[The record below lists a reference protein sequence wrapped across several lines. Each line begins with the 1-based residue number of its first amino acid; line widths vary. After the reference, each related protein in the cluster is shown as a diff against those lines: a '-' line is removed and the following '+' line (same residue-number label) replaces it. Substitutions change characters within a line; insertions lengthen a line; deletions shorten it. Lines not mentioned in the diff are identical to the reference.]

1 MRRRL
6 FATFLFLACAGLP
19 ATQCSHLTEIF
30 VVVDSD
36 LGSDRIDRIAIDVQ
50 GPSGGP
56 IHREAAL
63 ATIALPITLD
73 VTPGSD
79 DSAEI
84 TVTATASKAGVKVVA
99 ATVRASFV
107 EGKSLELPVTLCASC
122 VGVTCATGD
131 RCESGR
137 CIAESLGALPSLGDV
152 SRLTCAPVSGDG
164 GDGGPAGEGGPDGDA
179 DSSDVADAFDAF
191 KPDVAALG
199 CGVAGNGLEGYW
211 QMDEDG
217 GTVVS
222 DCSGKGVI
230 GTLNGTFQRIAGRI
244 GPGALHFDG
253 SGYVDLGSTLAL
265 SGPIS
270 IAAWVKVDSFASN
283 GRVLSKS
290 GAVPNRGFELNLEAK
305 GTANFQIALDGTNQ
319 LGAEDAAPSGVWTH
333 IAGVFVPG
341 TELRLFVDGKR
352 AATVTTA
359 ATSSVYSQPA
369 QIARRADDTGKLMG
383 AVDDVRIY
391 SRVLTDAEI
400 ADLAAQ

>member
-1 MRRRL
+1 MKRRAL
-6 FATFLFLACAGLP
+6 ATLLFLACAGVP
-19 ATQCSHLTEIF
+19 ATQCSRLTEIL

-36 LGSDRIDRIAIDVQ
+36 LGSDRIDLIAIDIQ

-63 ATIALPITLD
+63 ATISLPITLD

-99 ATVRASFV
+99 STVRASFV
-107 EGKSLELPVTLCASC
+107 EGKSLELPVTLCAGC
-122 VGVTCATGD
+122 IGVTCAAGE

-137 CIAESLGALPSLGDV
+137 CVAESLGALPSLGDV
-152 SRLTCAPVSGDG
+152 SRLTCAPTSADG
-164 GDGGPAGEGGPDGDA
+164 GEGGPDGDA
-179 DSSDVADAFDAF
+179 DASNVADAFDAF

-199 CGVAGNGLEGYW
+199 CGVAGNALEGYW

-244 GPGALHFDG
+244 GAGALHFDG
-253 SGYVDLGSTLAL
+253 NGYIDLGNTLAL

-290 GAVPNRGFELNLEAK
+290 GAVPDRGFDLTLESK
-305 GTANFQIALDGTNQ
+305 GTAHFQIALDGTNEV
-319 LGAEDAAPSGVWTH
+319 GAEDAAPSGVWTH

-341 TELRLFVDGKR
+341 TEVRLFVDGKR
-352 AATVTTA
+352 AATVTTT

-369 QIARRADDTGKLMG
+369 QIARRADDAGRLTG